1 MGDYP
6 TWHQGKAQS
15 DLWLGSANLTLPLA
29 FSLFATLY
37 EIPLM
42 QHCMSENLAEQAALW
57 RANSLP
63 LAAFCQRFVSSH
75 LLLHLLFHHH

>member
-1 MGDYP
+1 
-6 TWHQGKAQS
+6 
-15 DLWLGSANLTLPLA
+15 
-29 FSLFATLY
+29 
-37 EIPLM
+37 M

-75 LLLHLLFHHH
+75 LLLHLLFHHHWLQLHAQRSMRGVRMNTLGWFDCKSAWFAPSED